1 MNPPH
6 RQYEDQVCEDYQE
19 KHHHPKV
26 GAVFGTLLGVWHW
39 SVAPHELLYN
49 AGYIHCY
56 NEERL
61 KRLGGHVPDRG
72 LDGIAYE
79 VIEVVRRYDP
89 SRLDK

>member
-49 AGYIHCY
+49 AGSIHCY

-61 KRLGGHVPDRG
+61 KRLGGPVPDRG